1 MKKKGAGHIKAVS
14 DSKILKYAW
23 ISGIAMAVLI
33 LLNSLVS
40 GFVKNGAY
48 SFVSGLLFQVF
59 VLIFTYGFY
68 VLGKRYESKLL
79 KVISILM
86 ISFVVISYLI
96 TLAYLNPIAEKVTL
110 ITNQLVTDANI
121 QLEDLNSLTQEQQES
136 LGLALMQN
144 QEFLSIVWMIVG
156 LFASYFIVWII
167 LSILFGV
174 ALIKLKDKVVYSK
187 IAGILEIVGAAT
199 LIVFGLG
206 ALVLIVAF
214 VYELIILYKES
225 RKS

>member
-1 MKKKGAGHIKAVS
+1 
-14 DSKILKYAW
+14 
-23 ISGIAMAVLI
+23 
-33 LLNSLVS
+33 
-40 GFVKNGAY
+40 
-48 SFVSGLLFQVF
+48 
-59 VLIFTYGFY
+59 
-68 VLGKRYESKLL
+68 
-79 KVISILM
+79 M